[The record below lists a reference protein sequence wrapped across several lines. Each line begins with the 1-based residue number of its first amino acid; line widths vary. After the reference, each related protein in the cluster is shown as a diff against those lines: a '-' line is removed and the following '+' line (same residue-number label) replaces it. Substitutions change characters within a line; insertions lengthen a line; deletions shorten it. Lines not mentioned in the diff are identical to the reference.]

1 MFHLM
6 GKLQCFS
13 TKWIC
18 TKTFPSSYLTVTGT
32 TTEDDNEL
40 SNKHTMYQ
48 RKVDVRYAERR
59 RPVARVGHGWAW
71 I

>member
-1 MFHLM
+1 MF
-6 GKLQCFS
+6 QY
-13 TKWIC
+13 KWIC

-48 RKVDVRYAERR
+48 RKVNVDMLNA
-59 RPVARVGHGWAW
+59 VGP
-71 I
+71 